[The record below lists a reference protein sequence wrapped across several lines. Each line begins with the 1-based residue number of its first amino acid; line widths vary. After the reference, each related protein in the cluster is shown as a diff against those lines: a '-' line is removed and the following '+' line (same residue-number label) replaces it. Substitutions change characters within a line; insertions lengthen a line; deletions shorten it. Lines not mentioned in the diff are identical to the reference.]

1 MKWNGRKTGIAIGSG
16 VVLLIFAYLV
26 WGGIGNNLVYFL
38 TPTELL
44 AKGSTVYGT
53 SVRLGGIV
61 EEGSIRWDA
70 DRRELRF
77 RLEDESAKT
86 VEVISTGVPPQMFNG
101 GIGAVVEGVWTAEGV
116 FRCHNLMVNYPI
128 HDCCFRNS
136 SRWNSGGL
144 GLGIGAFYS
153 LEYLTIRL

>member
-1 MKWNGRKTGIAIGSG
+1 MMWNGRRAGIAIGAG

-26 WGGIGNNLVYFL
+26 WGGIGSNLVYFL

-44 AKGSTVYGT
+44 AKGSSVYGT

-77 RLEDESAKT
+77 RLHDENAKT
-86 VEVISTGVPPQMFNG
+86 VEVLSTGVPPQMFSG
-101 GIGAVVEGVWTAEGV
+101 GIGAVVEGIWTPDGV
-116 FRCHNLMVNYPI
+116 FHSHNLMVKHSNEYRAPMPGTKPPEYYREL
-128 HDCCFRNS
+128 FRKQQS
-136 SRWNSGGL
+136 
-144 GLGIGAFYS
+144 
-153 LEYLTIRL
+153 